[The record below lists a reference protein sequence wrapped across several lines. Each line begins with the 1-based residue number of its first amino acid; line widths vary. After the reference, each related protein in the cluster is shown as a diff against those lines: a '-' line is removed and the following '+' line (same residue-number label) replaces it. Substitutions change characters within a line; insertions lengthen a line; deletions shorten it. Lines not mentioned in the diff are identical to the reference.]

1 MSEAG
6 LNVPL
11 KSRSTIKRLYL
22 ESSLNPFVEEMCQR
36 RKKGKKYSHME
47 GQLAQIAK
55 KIEPISSVRRL
66 YLYVILNK
74 LSITNKFLTVYFL
87 TLNIICR
94 NIEISIT
101 IGHYSAIR
109 NMPILDKEFYLF
121 SEQYKTLQPEKWIDR
136 TIIDYCFAI
145 FHINHWK
152 NIMYMYPQI
161 IRHLYWVII
170 LIENQM
176 KTGLCKYNVTEEI
189 HGKMLLP
196 YLY

>member
-1 MSEAG
+1 MKIISAVLMSEG
-6 LNVPL
+6 LNIPF

-22 ESSLNPFVEEMCQR
+22 ESSLNPFVEEMWQR
-36 RKKGKKYSHME
+36 RKKGKKYNHME

-74 LSITNKFLTVYFL
+74 LSIDKFLTVYFL

-109 NMPILDKEFYLF
+109 NMSILDKEVYLF

-136 TIIDYCFAI
+136 TIIDY
-145 FHINHWK
+145 
-152 NIMYMYPQI
+152 
-161 IRHLYWVII
+161 
-170 LIENQM
+170 
-176 KTGLCKYNVTEEI
+176 
-189 HGKMLLP
+189 
-196 YLY
+196 